1 MATEAEFYYDPERAD
16 GPLLAEGATV
26 GWLYLHHG
34 VGPAKAIK
42 ATAMTDGEGHGF
54 IATEGEWIDVT
65 IVDDEAD
72 Q

>member
-1 MATEAEFYYDPERAD
+1 MTEAEFYYDPGQAD
-16 GPLLAEGATV
+16 EFPLAEGATV

-42 ATAMTDGEGHGF
+42 AVAMTDAEGHGF
-54 IATEGEWIDVT
+54 VATEGEWIDVT
-65 IVDDEAD
+65 IVDDKAD